1 MNIIEGFLAE
11 EDVSTMSDAL
21 ILSFGK
27 MCNDIL
33 AEMFRKYIESDEADS
48 KVKKRINDLIGD
60 IVYKNTFHYDVI
72 NKGVRDIIL
81 GINLETLPKTET
93 DYNLLLETFDYVEEN
108 KGKMLSTIDPRSRTN
123 YKEFV
128 DNAKE
133 WDNTCIHKGITPVYP
148 NLSRRIA
155 ANKRVFY
162 SPNEKPISTRLH
174 GVLKK
179 TKECI
184 IAKQGILYMKYCEEN
199 NIQGWRRREF

>member
-33 AEMFRKYIESDEADS
+33 AEMFRKYIESDEADPT
-48 KVKKRINDLIGD
+48 VKKRINDLIGD

-133 WDNTCIHKGITPVYP
+133 WDDTCIRKGITPVYP

-179 TKECI
+179 TKECV

>member
-33 AEMFRKYIESDEADS
+33 AEMFRKYIESDEADPT
-48 KVKKRINDLIGD
+48 VKKRINDLIGD

-108 KGKMLSTIDPRSRTN
+108 KDKMLSTIDPRSRTN

-133 WDNTCIHKGITPVYP
+133 WDDTCIRKGITPVYP

-179 TKECI
+179 TKECV